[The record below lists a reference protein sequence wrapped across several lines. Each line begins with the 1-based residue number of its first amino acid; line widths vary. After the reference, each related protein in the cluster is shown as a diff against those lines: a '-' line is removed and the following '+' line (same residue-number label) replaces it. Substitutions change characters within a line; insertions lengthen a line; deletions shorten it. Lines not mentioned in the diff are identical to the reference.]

1 MSSQEREYM
10 ARDEPE
16 VPIVA
21 TDGIK
26 AKTQADAERILQ
38 FACPTKAADG
48 KWYRTTIAVSNVPV
62 AELYNILSNAN
73 FISQRLREIASGVG
87 GEAGD
92 AILVEAAKIDGLRE
106 MIKREDR
113 PKAIAF
119 HGSNVHEAKPG

>member
-1 MSSQEREYM
+1 MSAQERDYM

-16 VPIVA
+16 VTIIA
-21 TDGIK
+21 TEGIK

-38 FACPTKAADG
+38 FACPTKCADG

-73 FISQRLREIASGVG
+73 FIGQRLRELAKVVG
-87 GEAGD
+87 GETGD
-92 AILVEAAKIDGLRE
+92 AIAMEAAKIDELRG

-113 PKAIAF
+113 PKAMAF
-119 HGSNVHEAKPG
+119 AGSNVHEAKSG